1 MAAACTAVAMDD
13 PHWTQVDDWLDMS
26 LSSSEMVHVCFN
38 VALLE
43 MFLLLYIMCFNVCC
57 CLIFSAKSYL
67 QVHHWFFST
76 VSYTFMPNKII
87 T

>member
-1 MAAACTAVAMDD
+1 MVAACTAVAMDD

-43 MFLLLYIMCFNVCC
+43 MFFWCILCVLMSVAVLYSVLRVIYKY
-57 CLIFSAKSYL
+57 IIGFSVQYHKNFC
-67 QVHHWFFST
+67 QI
-76 VSYTFMPNKII
+76 K
-87 T
+87 